1 MAKYIGVYLAVLLAM
16 LALDALWLGVIAT
29 EWYATAIG
37 HLMAEEP
44 SWLSAVVFYL
54 LYPVGLV
61 IFGVCARQAVTV
73 PRAAGM
79 GALFGLFAYATYDLT
94 NLVTLADWPV
104 YISALDMTWGSL
116 MSGLA
121 AAVGKL
127 VLDRSSR
134 KRVIPAPRDAA

>member
-1 MAKYIGVYLAVLLAM
+1 MAKYIGVYLAVLLSMA
-16 LALDALWLGVIAT
+16 ALDALWLGVIAT

-37 HLMAEEP
+37 HLMADAP
-44 SWLSAVVFYL
+44 SWPAALAFYL
-54 LYPVGLV
+54 LYPVGVV
-61 IFGVCARQAVTV
+61 IFGVCARQAITV

-94 NLVTLADWPV
+94 NLATLADWPV
-104 YISALDMTWGSL
+104 YISVLDMAWGSL

-127 VLDRSSR
+127 VLDRSLR
-134 KRVIPAPRDAA
+134 KQAAA